1 MLKLRPITFNSPT
14 SEWTYENLRTHKVL
28 DVSLPKVLFKFVH
41 DSHPII
47 DVLRLNEEMIGVNVD
62 LCPKVE
68 GYFKITT
75 SVIDVCCSVLER
87 DALVCLAMQGICLNP
102 SSQRLGDNDDLLKMI
117 FNYSMESA
125 LWREYLMAQTPPV
138 ALH

>member
-1 MLKLRPITFNSPT
+1 MPALARFQELKRFGLAQ
-14 SEWTYENLRTHKVL
+14 
-28 DVSLPKVLFKFVH
+28 KFVISFSVRLGH
-41 DSHPII
+41 DGRVMVIT
-47 DVLRLNEEMIGVNVD
+47 
-62 LCPKVE
+62 PKVE

-75 SVIDVCCSVLER
+75 SVIDACCSALER
-87 DALVCLAMQGICLNP
+87 DALACLAMQGICLNP